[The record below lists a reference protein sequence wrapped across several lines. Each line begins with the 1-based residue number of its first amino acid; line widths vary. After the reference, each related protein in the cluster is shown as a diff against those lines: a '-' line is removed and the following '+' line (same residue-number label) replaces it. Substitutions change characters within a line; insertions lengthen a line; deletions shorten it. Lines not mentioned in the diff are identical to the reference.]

1 MKELFE
7 KDFPLS
13 QLTSIGLGGVAKYLY
28 RACTVG
34 ELIEATKFAHS
45 EKIKCFILGGGS
57 NIIFS
62 DNGYD
67 GLVIRNEIKGFE
79 CIESEDYAQLRVS
92 SGEIWDEVVERAV
105 GLSLG
110 GIECMSGIPG
120 TVGATPVQNVGAY
133 GQEVRDVIL
142 NVSAVDLRTFQPV
155 SFRNP
160 ECGFGYRT
168 SRFKS
173 EDKGRFFIAEV
184 EFKMSKMNEVSPEYA
199 SLKESLQKNGIDL
212 KDLDRNGKLSA
223 LRAEVLRIRK
233 SKSMVLDKSDPDTRS
248 CGSFFVNPV
257 LETDR
262 FKALC
267 ESHSALSKAPARSEN
282 RFVKVPAAWL
292 IEMAGFEKGFAYRG
306 VGISNSHSLA
316 LVNRG
321 GSSAALKELS
331 DMLKSAVFD
340 AFGILLETEPEFI
353 S

>member
-7 KDFPLS
+7 SDFPLS
-13 QLTSIGLGGVAKYLY
+13 QLTSIGLGGEAKYFY
-28 RACTVG
+28 RVFNVE
-34 ELIEATKFAHS
+34 ELVEATKYAHS
-45 EKIKCFILGGGS
+45 EKMKFFILGGGS

-62 DNGYD
+62 DMGYD
-67 GLVIRNEIKGFE
+67 GLVVRNEIKGFE
-79 CIESEDYAQLRVS
+79 CIGSDDYAHLRVS

-133 GQEVRDVIL
+133 GQEVSDVIQIV
-142 NVSAVDLRTFQPV
+142 NAVDLRTFQPV

-168 SRFKS
+168 SRFKFK
-173 EDKGRFFIAEV
+173 DKGRFFISTV
-184 EFKMSKMNEVSPEYA
+184 EFKLSKTNEVAPVYS
-199 SLKESLQKNGIDL
+199 SLKESLRNSGIVFD
-212 KDLDRNGKLSA
+212 KLDRKSKLSA
-223 LRAEVLRIRK
+223 LRSQVLSIRK
-233 SKSMVLDKSDPDTRS
+233 SKSMVIDNTDPDTKS

-257 LETDR
+257 LEADKFTS
-262 FKALC
+262 LC
-267 ESHSALSKAPARSEN
+267 ESHPGLNSAPARAEN
-282 RFVKVPAAWL
+282 GLVKIPAAWL
-292 IEMAGFEKGFAYRG
+292 IEQTGFRKGYTSNG
-306 VGISNSHSLA
+306 VGISKSHSLA

-321 GSSAALKELS
+321 GSSSALRNLS
-331 DMLKSAVFD
+331 EMLKKEVLN